1 MLDVHQRI
9 HAYKAMHPR
18 SDPIPPVAAALA
30 KEARLLCFD
39 EMQITDIADAMIIK
53 RLFTILLDL
62 GVVIVTTANRPPCG
76 LYEGGINRSI
86 FLPFIDTLRERMMV
100 FEMGGTHDYRRD
112 GSLAPTSDSAAAS
125 LPSYLC
131 PSTDPSSRVI
141 LEQWM
146 VSKGAGE
153 ARNETIPRRHGPISA
168 CGKGK

>member
-30 KEARLLCFD
+30 KEARLPCFD

-86 FLPFIDTLRERMMV
+86 FLPFIDTLREI
-100 FEMGGTHDYRRD
+100 H
-112 GSLAPTSDSAAAS
+112 
-125 LPSYLC
+125 
-131 PSTDPSSRVI
+131 
-141 LEQWM
+141 
-146 VSKGAGE
+146 
-153 ARNETIPRRHGPISA
+153 
-168 CGKGK
+168 